1 MAYEV
6 IREITEWKVD
16 YRQPN
21 HVYLMRGER
30 AVGYQKWGQ
39 GEPIYYT
46 VKQKLDKR
54 GRKFEKI
61 AFKDSPFKTVDILV
75 K

>member
-1 MAYEV
+1 MSYEV

-21 HVYLMRGER
+21 HVYLMKGER
-30 AVGYQKWGQ
+30 TVGYQKWGE
-39 GEPIYYT
+39 GAPIYYT

>member
-30 AVGYQKWGQ
+30 AVGYQKWGE

-54 GRKFEKI
+54 GRKFEKV
-61 AFKDSPFKTVDILV
+61 ALKDSPFRVVDILV